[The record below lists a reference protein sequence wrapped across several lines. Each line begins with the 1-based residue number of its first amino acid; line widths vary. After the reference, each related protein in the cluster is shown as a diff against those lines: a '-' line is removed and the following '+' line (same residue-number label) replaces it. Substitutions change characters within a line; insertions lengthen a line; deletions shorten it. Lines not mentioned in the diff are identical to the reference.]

1 MKEKAKWYHV
11 VFIIGI
17 AATIIG
23 AIDPLEGS
31 IVIAIGGICLAVA
44 TYFMNDR
51 YFKFFLVGA
60 IMILFGVSALWF
72 ISSLGGYEPK
82 KEWWWNVFISPYP
95 LGWLVNI
102 ITLMVRW
109 VKGEKRE
116 ERLENREERLETG
129 D

>member
-1 MKEKAKWYHV
+1 MKEKVKWYRV

-31 IVIAIGGICLAVA
+31 IIIAIGGICLAVA
-44 TYFMNDR
+44 MYFMNDR
-51 YFKFFLVGA
+51 YFKIFLICA
-60 IMILFGVSALWF
+60 IMILVGVSALWF

-95 LGWLVNI
+95 LGWLFSI
-102 ITLMVRW
+102 ITLIIRW
-109 VKGEKRE
+109 VKN
-116 ERLENREERLETG
+116 ENRLETG
-129 D
+129 G